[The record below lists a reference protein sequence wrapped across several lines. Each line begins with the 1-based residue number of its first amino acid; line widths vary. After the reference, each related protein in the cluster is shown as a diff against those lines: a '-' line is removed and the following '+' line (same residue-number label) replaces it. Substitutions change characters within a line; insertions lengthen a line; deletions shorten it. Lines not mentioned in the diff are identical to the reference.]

1 MNSLSSGTSKLPQRQ
16 KSVAEKGWLSRATFE
31 SLPPRFQKAALTLKK
46 RGELLIGDT
55 L

>member
-1 MNSLSSGTSKLPQRQ
+1 MSSIVSGTSKLPPRQ
-16 KSVAEKGWLSRATFE
+16 KSIADKGYLSRATFE
-31 SLPPRFQKAALTLKK
+31 SLPPRFQEAALTLKK